1 MVIVEGILN
10 GLFRGG
16 SEEKKDLVNVLSQ
29 VANIAAQ
36 NKIGSNFDISTA
48 VYGSQLYKNVL
59 PKKAFEA
66 VEKKIL
72 SDILSVNPEIK
83 KLVPNSLIGNHTF
96 SWLLD
101 LRIGS
106 NTRTMVSG
114 FLKAL
119 QKCSID
125 IIEEFYSNNKLFVT

>member
-16 SEEKKDLVNVLSQ
+16 FEEKKDLVNVLSQ

-66 VEKKIL
+66 VEKKTL

-83 KLVPNSLIGNHTF
+83 KLIPNSLISNHTF